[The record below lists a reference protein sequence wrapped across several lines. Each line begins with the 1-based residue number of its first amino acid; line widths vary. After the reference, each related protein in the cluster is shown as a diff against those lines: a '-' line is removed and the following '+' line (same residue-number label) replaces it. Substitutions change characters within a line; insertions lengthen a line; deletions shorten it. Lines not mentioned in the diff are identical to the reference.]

1 MRQGLF
7 PALIVTVLWANV
19 SCTGTLWSQDTI
31 VPDSLLNVQYYSTA
45 VVSVGAD
52 GRPAILAQRTIS
64 AEQNEADGSHFEV
77 YRQEMVLLRTDTRG
91 QLAQSLVLNQTEQLY
106 YSQMHLRP
114 TPDGGFL
121 ALYSTKDNASWQLS
135 RIDSPGVIAWTKPFN
150 PFPAT
155 PRIYSLLTDASGN
168 IFASGYYYLPE
179 AGPPVACIA
188 KLTPQG
194 SVVWAKPYLDPSA
207 YSYGYTLTLTA
218 SGGCALSGQVGA
230 IYNSI
235 PKQSFLLETDADG
248 NVLWS
253 KIYQIPAIKA
263 HLPLADGYL
272 LTGQVATSNGF
283 PIYLAKTSRDGTR
296 LWYQNNLLAGF
307 YNEPVHLFADN
318 DRFTVIGN
326 GSTPVPTPSN
336 GFLWAQFDSNGNPL
350 DRVVSINIK
359 GPVVNDSGRFGSAVN
374 WQGKGYLVVDSHQAE
389 NGSITLSLVGYDGQV
404 NWSSAVVRSNRR

>member
-1 MRQGLF
+1 MV
-7 PALIVTVLWANV
+7 AMLWAIV

-64 AEQNEADGSHFEV
+64 AEQNEASGSRFEL
-77 YRQEMVLLRTDTRG
+77 YRQELVLFRTDTRG
-91 QLAQSLVLNQTEQLY
+91 QLAQSLVLNQTQQLY
-106 YSQMHLRP
+106 YSQMHLQP
-114 TPDGGFL
+114 TADGGFL
-121 ALYSTKDNASWQLS
+121 VLYSTKDDAFWQLI
-135 RIDSPGVIAWTKPFN
+135 RIDSMGVIAWTKPFD

-155 PRIYSLLTDASGN
+155 PRIYSLLTDASGY
-168 IFASGYYYLPE
+168 IFASGYYYSPE
-179 AGPPVACIA
+179 AGPAVACIA

-194 SVVWAKPYLDPSA
+194 SVVWAKPYLYPSA

-218 SGGCALSGQVGA
+218 SGGCVLSGQVVETN
-230 IYNSI
+230 NSI
-235 PKQSFLLETDADG
+235 SKQSFLLETDADG

-272 LTGQVATSNGF
+272 LTGQVITSSGF
-283 PIYLAKTSRDGTR
+283 PMYLAKTSRDGTQ

-326 GSTPVPTPSN
+326 GSKPVPTPSN
-336 GFLWAQFDSNGNPL
+336 GFLWAQFDSNGNTL

-359 GPVVNDSGRFGSAVN
+359 GPHVNDSGRYGSVVN
-374 WQGKGYLVVDSHQAE
+374 WQGKGYLVVDSRQAGI
-389 NGSITLSLVGYDGQV
+389 GSIIVSLVGYDGQV
-404 NWSSAVVRSNRR
+404 NWSSTVVRSNRR